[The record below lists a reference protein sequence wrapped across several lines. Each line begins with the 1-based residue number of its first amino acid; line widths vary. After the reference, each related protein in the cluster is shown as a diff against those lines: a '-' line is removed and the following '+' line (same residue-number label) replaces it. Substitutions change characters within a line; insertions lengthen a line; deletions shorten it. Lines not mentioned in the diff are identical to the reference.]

1 MDPPLTFVG
10 LLSSRT
16 RITSF
21 ARNFL
26 SHKKEDVAFFTT
38 SSFSYDNAVTFL
50 RFLIF
55 YNKPTRSRLGF
66 NVSAPGCHFAGQT
79 SSPCSATN

>member
-26 SHKKEDVAFFTT
+26 SHKKEEVAFLQPPLSLTIMPL
-38 SSFSYDNAVTFL
+38 FSYIFL
-50 RFLIF
+50 FL
-55 YNKPTRSRLGF
+55 
-66 NVSAPGCHFAGQT
+66 
-79 SSPCSATN
+79 